1 MSAWTYQ
8 GVLFESE
15 DIGAHN
21 AFVYRITN
29 KTDNRFYIGK
39 KLFWSTTTRP
49 PLKGKKRKRKV
60 TKESDWKDYFGS
72 SKSLQA
78 DVEEFGRDNFTREII
93 YLAVSKAESSYM
105 ELWHQINEDVLFR
118 DDSYNGI
125 VSVRIGSNAFKK
137 VRSKI
142 LCETNKIIEKCVDNT
157 PPL

>member
-1 MSAWTYQ
+1 
-8 GVLFESE
+8 
-15 DIGAHN
+15 
-21 AFVYRITN
+21 
-29 KTDNRFYIGK
+29 
-39 KLFWSTTTRP
+39 
-49 PLKGKKRKRKV
+49 LKGKKRKRKV

-125 VSVRIGSNAFKK
+125 VSVRIGSNATKK